1 MRMQGITTSVARVLR
16 YKNVIITIIIIIII
30 IIIITARHAEL
41 YEFGVQ
47 LHK

>member
-1 MRMQGITTSVARVLR
+1 MRMQGITTSVARVWR
-16 YKNVIITIIIIIII
+16 YKNVIITIIIII

>member
-1 MRMQGITTSVARVLR
+1 MRMQGITTSVARVWR
-16 YKNVIITIIIIIII
+16 YKNVIITIII

>member
-1 MRMQGITTSVARVLR
+1 MRMQGITTSVARVWR

-30 IIIITARHAEL
+30 ITVRHAEL

>member
-1 MRMQGITTSVARVLR
+1 MRMQGITTSVARVWR
-16 YKNVIITIIIIIII
+16 YKNVIIIII